1 MSKHLI
7 WSSCVLAFWQTIFSI
22 GWLVSLALA
31 ISLARGNAINYF
43 IDDYGKLFLYI
54 EIGLFIIAAVY
65 NYQNTKQSRI

>member
-1 MSKHLI
+1 M
-7 WSSCVLAFWQTIFSI
+7 
-22 GWLVSLALA
+22 SLALA